1 MELFVI
7 QRCWFSGPHIEP
19 SVDCRRLFT
28 SRREAE
34 EVAYHSAHD
43 YANRSIFDCQN
54 GAAGTSQPRQPL
66 FAVNAAVKTILLP
79 PSANAT
85 ANATSSYAFQTGGK
99 LFWVRSVMATV
110 IPPPP
115 PMFMSPP
122 MMMMVM
128 SHQNPTDMG
137 TTSTTIDKAE
147 VVFVEGII
155 GGTGNPNSR
164 RGSEASEGHVFVSA
178 TNFMAHAKRCAVDVL
193 TKLHMNMR
201 SDVNL
206 TVECIPIGKA
216 ANGNNAVSQ
225 DWPPSQ
231 RLVQAQMQLH
241 SMQYNEGTTM
251 EEDQV
256 VNHNKREL
264 VSGDHP
270 NLNPGFPSKRQ
281 CQFHRQE
288 SQEQGVS
295 CSMMTF

>member
-7 QRCWFSGPHIEP
+7 QRCWYSGPHIEP

-43 YANRSIFDCQN
+43 YANRSIFASN
-54 GAAGTSQPRQPL
+54 NVTSPL
-66 FAVNAAVKTILLP
+66 RPHVNAAVKTILLP

-85 ANATSSYAFQTGGK
+85 SSYAFQTCGK
-99 LFWVRSVMATV
+99 LFWVRSVTATV

-115 PMFMSPP
+115 PMCMSPP
-122 MMMMVM
+122 MMMTVM
-128 SHQNPTDMG
+128 NQPTA
-137 TTSTTIDKAE
+137 TSAVIDKAE
-147 VVFVEGII
+147 VVFTEGII

-164 RGSEASEGHVFVSA
+164 RGSEATEGHVFVSA

-193 TKLHMNMR
+193 TQLHMTMR
-201 SDVNL
+201 TDVNL
-206 TVECIPIGKA
+206 SVECVPIGKA
-216 ANGNNAVSQ
+216 PHGNTAVSQ

-231 RLVQAQMQLH
+231 RLVQQQMQ
-241 SMQYNEGTTM
+241 MQGNGNMTM
-251 EEDQV
+251 MMMEDEV

-264 VSGDHP
+264 VGGDHP
-270 NLNPGFPSKRQ
+270 NLNHGLPSKRQ
-281 CQFHRQE
+281 CQLPRHE
-288 SQEQGVS
+288 SQEQAVS